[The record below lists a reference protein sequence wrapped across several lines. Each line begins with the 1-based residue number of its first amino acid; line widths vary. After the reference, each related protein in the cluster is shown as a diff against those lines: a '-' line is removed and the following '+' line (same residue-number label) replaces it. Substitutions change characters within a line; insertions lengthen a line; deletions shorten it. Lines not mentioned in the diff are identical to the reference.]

1 MPWKVYK
8 TKTIEEL
15 KGMITAKLEEKDGL
29 SYEELASELGTAPS
43 AVRLA
48 CGTLVSEGKIKQIE
62 V

>member
-1 MPWKVYK
+1 MPWKVYR

-15 KGMITAKLEEKDGL
+15 KGTIIAKLEEKDGL
-29 SYEELASELGTAPS
+29 SYEELASELGTAPG

-48 CGTLVSEGKIKQIE
+48 CGALVSEGKIKQIE